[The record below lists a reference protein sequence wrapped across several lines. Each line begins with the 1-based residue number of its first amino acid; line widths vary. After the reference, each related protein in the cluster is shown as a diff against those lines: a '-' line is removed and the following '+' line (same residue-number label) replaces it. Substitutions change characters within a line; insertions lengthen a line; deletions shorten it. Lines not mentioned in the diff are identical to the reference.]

1 LRDKKAKSYIS
12 IETSIYYNH
21 KLDEIIIYTDSG
33 RVLRPL
39 FVLENNELKITSEDI

>member
-1 LRDKKAKSYIS
+1 MRDKRAKSIIS
-12 IETSIYYNH
+12 LETSVHYNH

-39 FVLENNELKITSEDI
+39 FVLENN